1 MTKLLFPSTLESILP
16 YEKSSIRTVAR
27 FHSSN
32 LTITQTHT
40 HTHIKYTKE
49 TMASPSTATST
60 PVRRTRRPLTNTNS
74 DNLCNYDG
82 PLGVWF
88 YRFNLW
94 TGLYML
100 NPYEQL
106 VVHVVGWFSLIVSLT
121 YLFVFWS
128 GFMEG
133 LQQSTE

>member
-1 MTKLLFPSTLESILP
+1 
-16 YEKSSIRTVAR
+16 
-27 FHSSN
+27 
-32 LTITQTHT
+32 
-40 HTHIKYTKE
+40 
-49 TMASPSTATST
+49 MASPSTATST

-74 DNLCNYDG
+74 DNLCKYDG